1 MLLIL
6 TRQYLVLILST
17 LFLLSCTPDEM
28 TISVY
33 TSDIDAAKNGETVQV
48 PVKMTFSMPGQDK
61 NNDLEKVEVI
71 VKEYLAP
78 KSKFTI
84 VKGKY
89 SNSVVVE
96 TTIDF
101 GINDNPNKR
110 ILKLNYYPP
119 RKEFPKEAPM
129 VQLNKKKD
137 VIKELNSR
145 LREINFMLTL
155 SLPPKNSKLRIISDS
170 KVPYKIQGL
179 STWVSKKP
187 YLNYVTTLNKRE
199 ETEMLF
205 KGGSNSVYSQIPV
218 HFNLRKMN

>member
-71 VKEYLAP
+71 VKEYLTP

-110 ILKLNYYPP
+110 ILKLNYYQ
-119 RKEFPKEAPM
+119 F
-129 VQLNKKKD
+129 
-137 VIKELNSR
+137 
-145 LREINFMLTL
+145 LT
-155 SLPPKNSKLRIISDS
+155 K
-170 KVPYKIQGL
+170 
-179 STWVSKKP
+179 
-187 YLNYVTTLNKRE
+187 
-199 ETEMLF
+199 F
-205 KGGSNSVYSQIPV
+205 K
-218 HFNLRKMN
+218 